1 METLELKSLGL
12 QELDSRELIG
22 NNGGF
27 IFMYAAVCTLV
38 YFAAAGAHLAY
49 DALTDYENSH

>member
-12 QELDSRELIG
+12 QELDSKELIG

-27 IFMYAAVCTLV
+27 IFMYAAAATVL
-38 YFAAAGAHLAY
+38 YFAGYGAHMLY
-49 DALTDYENSH
+49 DYITE